1 MHLTLKSAIAINKL
15 LSSEID
21 NLQSNTLPNYKDIL
35 GLYDRKLDKL
45 ANIIDRATLKTTDAY
60 RQYSYNR
67 SGLLKTKKRLKT
79 LHIINRHL
87 KVQIRLCKSCNDDVV
102 YLRFTAPELQF
113 LLQLLRGEIYFKY
126 NFLEFV
132 KSEAGYC
139 YKFAVKDGSES
150 GKNAFR
156 TLNKMRDLRRS
167 LIKEVKVLETVIK
180 VVKRSLRSSKLSTEI
195 SPKLQHK
202 AIPSTRFGD
211 VATKYFGYI
220 FNKIWRG

>member
-1 MHLTLKSAIAINKL
+1 MHLTLKSAVAVNKL

-21 NLQSNTLPNYKDIL
+21 SLQVNALWAYKDTL
-35 GLYDRKLDKL
+35 EFYSKKLDKL
-45 ANIIDRATLKTTDAY
+45 ATIMDRASLKTTDDY

-87 KVQIRLCKSCNDDVV
+87 KIQIRLCKSCNDNVV

-113 LLQLLRGEIYFKY
+113 LLQLLRREVYLNYTLLK
-126 NFLEFV
+126 FV
-132 KSEAGYC
+132 RSEANFH
-139 YKFAVKDGSES
+139 YKYAVKDGSED
-150 GKNAFR
+150 GKLSFKM
-156 TLNKMRDLRRS
+156 LNKMRDERRRVS
-167 LIKEVKVLETVIK
+167 KEVKLLETVIK
-180 VVKRSLRSSKLSTEI
+180 VVKRSLRSKLSTEI

-220 FNKIWRG
+220 FNKIWRD

>member
-21 NLQSNTLPNYKDIL
+21 NLQAGTLPHYKDML
-35 GLYDRKLDKL
+35 SFYGRNLDKL
-45 ANIIDRATLKTTDAY
+45 AVLMDKISLKTTDDY

-113 LLQLLRGEIYFKY
+113 LLQLLRSEIYFKY

-132 KSEAGYC
+132 KSEASYH
-139 YKFAVKDGSES
+139 YKFAVKDGSEC
-150 GKNAFR
+150 GKSSFR
-156 TLNKMRDLRRS
+156 MLNKMRDLRRT
-167 LIKEVKVLETVIK
+167 LVKEVKVLETAIK
-180 VVKRSLRSSKLSTEI
+180 VVKRSLRSKLSTEI
-195 SPKLQHK
+195 IPRFHK
-202 AIPSTRFGD
+202 KTSGTNFGD

>member
-21 NLQSNTLPNYKDIL
+21 NLQAGTLPHYKDML
-35 GLYDRKLDKL
+35 SFYGRNLDKL
-45 ANIIDRATLKTTDAY
+45 AVLKDKISLKTTDDY

-87 KVQIRLCKSCNDDVV
+87 KVQIRLCKSCNDEVV

-113 LLQLLRGEIYFKY
+113 LLQLLRSEIYFNY

-132 KSEAGYC
+132 KSEASYL
-139 YKFAVKDGSES
+139 YKFAVKDGSEC
-150 GKNAFR
+150 GKSSFR
-156 TLNKMRDLRRS
+156 MLNKMRDLRRS
-167 LIKEVKVLETVIK
+167 LIKEVKVLETAIK
-180 VVKRSLRSSKLSTEI
+180 VVKRSLRSNNLTEI
-195 SPKLQHK
+195 IPRFHK
-202 AIPSTRFGD
+202 KTSGTNFGD

>member
-21 NLQSNTLPNYKDIL
+21 NLQANTLPNYKDIL
-35 GLYDRKLDKL
+35 GLYGRKLDKL
-45 ANIIDRATLKTTDAY
+45 ASIMDRAPLKTTDAY

-132 KSEAGYC
+132 KSEAGYH

-150 GKNAFR
+150 GKHSFR
-156 TLNKMRDLRRS
+156 ILNKKRDLRRT
-167 LIKEVKVLETVIK
+167 LVKEVKVLETAIK
-180 VVKRSLRSSKLSTEI
+180 VVKRSLRSNNLTEI
-195 SPKLQHK
+195 IPRFHK
-202 AIPSTRFGD
+202 KTSGTNFGD

>member
-156 TLNKMRDLRRS
+156 ILNKMRDLRRS
-167 LIKEVKVLETVIK
+167 LIKEVKVLETAIK
-180 VVKRSLRSSKLSTEI
+180 VVKRSLRSNLSTEI
-195 SPKLQHK
+195 SSKLQHK
-202 AIPSTRFGD
+202 ATPSTRFGD

>member
-1 MHLTLKSAIAINKL
+1 MHLTLKSAIAVNKL

-21 NLQSNTLPNYKDIL
+21 NLQANTLPHYKDML
-35 GLYDRKLDKL
+35 SFYGRNLDKL
-45 ANIIDRATLKTTDAY
+45 ASIMDMASLKTTDDY

-87 KVQIRLCKSCNDDVV
+87 KVQIRLCKSCNDNVV
-102 YLRFTAPELQF
+102 YLRFTTPELQS

-132 KSEAGYC
+132 KSEAGYH

-150 GKNAFR
+150 GKSAFR
-156 TLNKMRDLRRS
+156 ILNKMRDLRRS
-167 LIKEVKVLETVIK
+167 VMKEVKVLEIAIK
-180 VVKRSLRSSKLSTEI
+180 VVKRSLRSKLSTEI

-202 AIPSTRFGD
+202 AIPSNRFGD

>member
-1 MHLTLKSAIAINKL
+1 MHLTLKSAIAVNKL

-35 GLYDRKLDKL
+35 GFYGRKLDKL
-45 ANIIDRATLKTTDAY
+45 ASIRDRAPLKTTDAY

-87 KVQIRLCKSCNDDVV
+87 KVQIRLCKSCNDNVV

-113 LLQLLRGEIYFKY
+113 LLQLLRSEIYFKY

-132 KSEAGYC
+132 KSEASYL
-139 YKFAVKDGSES
+139 YKFAVKDGSEC
-150 GKNAFR
+150 GKSSFR
-156 TLNKMRDLRRS
+156 MLNKMRDLRRT
-167 LIKEVKVLETVIK
+167 LVKEVKVLETAIK
-180 VVKRSLRSSKLSTEI
+180 VVKHSLRINNIIEL
-195 SPKLQHK
+195 SPKFHK
-202 AIPSTRFGD
+202 ATPSAKFGD

-220 FNKIWRG
+220 FNKIWICIK

>member
-21 NLQSNTLPNYKDIL
+21 DLQAGTLPHYKDML
-35 GLYDRKLDKL
+35 SFYHRNLDKL
-45 ANIIDRATLKTTDAY
+45 AVLMDKTSLRTTDDY
-60 RQYSYNR
+60 RQYSFNR
-67 SGLLKTKKRLKT
+67 SGFLKIKKRLKT

-132 KSEAGYC
+132 KSEAGYH

-150 GKNAFR
+150 GKSAFR
-156 TLNKMRDLRRS
+156 ILNKMRDLRRS
-167 LIKEVKVLETVIK
+167 VMKEVKVLEIAIK
-180 VVKRSLRSSKLSTEI
+180 VVKRSLRSKLSTEI

>member
-15 LSSEID
+15 LSSDID
-21 NLQSNTLPNYKDIL
+21 NLQSDILPNYKDIL
-35 GLYDRKLDKL
+35 GFYGRKLDKL
-45 ANIIDRATLKTTDAY
+45 APLMNKTSLRSTDAY

-67 SGLLKTKKRLKT
+67 SGLFKSKKRLKT

-87 KVQIRLCKSCNDDVV
+87 KVQIRLCKSCNDNVV

-113 LLQLLRGEIYFKY
+113 LLQLLRDEIYFNY
-126 NFLEFV
+126 NFLESV
-132 KSEAGYC
+132 KSEAGYH

-156 TLNKMRDLRRS
+156 ILNKMRDLRRS
-167 LIKEVKVLETVIK
+167 LIKEVKVLETAIK
-180 VVKRSLRSSKLSTEI
+180 VVKRSLRSKLSTEI
-195 SPKLQHK
+195 SPKLHK
-202 AIPSTRFGD
+202 ATPSTRFGD

>member
-1 MHLTLKSAIAINKL
+1 MHLTLKSAIAVNKL

-21 NLQSNTLPNYKDIL
+21 NLQDDILPNYKDIL
-35 GLYDRKLDKL
+35 GFYGRKLDKL
-45 ANIIDRATLKTTDAY
+45 ASIMDRAPLKTTDAY

-132 KSEAGYC
+132 KSEAGYH

-150 GKNAFR
+150 GKSAFR
-156 TLNKMRDLRRS
+156 ILNKMRDLRRT
-167 LIKEVKVLETVIK
+167 LVKEVKVLETAIK
-180 VVKRSLRSSKLSTEI
+180 VVKRSLRSKLSTEI
-195 SPKLQHK
+195 SPKLHK
-202 AIPSTRFGD
+202 VTSGTKFGD
-211 VATKYFGYI
+211 VATRYFGYI
-220 FNKIWRG
+220 INKIWRG

>member
-1 MHLTLKSAIAINKL
+1 MHLTLKSAIAVNRL

-21 NLQSNTLPNYKDIL
+21 NLQANTLPHYKDML
-35 GLYDRKLDKL
+35 SFWGGNLDKL
-45 ANIIDRATLKTTDAY
+45 AVLKDKISLRTTEDY
-60 RQYSYNR
+60 RQYSFNR
-67 SGLLKTKKRLKT
+67 SGFLKTKKRLKT

-87 KVQIRLCKSCNDDVV
+87 KVQIRLCKSCNDGVV

-113 LLQLLRGEIYFKY
+113 LLQLLRSEIYFKY

-150 GKNAFR
+150 GKHTFR
-156 TLNKMRDLRRS
+156 TLNKIRDLRRS
-167 LIKEVKVLETVIK
+167 SVKEVKVLETAIK
-180 VVKRSLRSSKLSTEI
+180 VVKRSLRSSLSTEI

-202 AIPSTRFGD
+202 ATSNTRFGD

>member
-1 MHLTLKSAIAINKL
+1 MHLTLKSAIAVNKL

-21 NLQSNTLPNYKDIL
+21 NLQANTLPNYKDIL
-35 GLYDRKLDKL
+35 GLYGRKLDKL
-45 ANIIDRATLKTTDAY
+45 AVLMDKTSLRTTDDY

-67 SGLLKTKKRLKT
+67 SGIFKTKKRLKT

-87 KVQIRLCKSCNDDVV
+87 KVQIRLCKSCNDNVV

-113 LLQLLRGEIYFKY
+113 LLQLLRSEIYLKY

-132 KSEAGYC
+132 KSEASYH

-150 GKNAFR
+150 GKHSFR
-156 TLNKMRDLRRS
+156 ILNKMRDLRRS
-167 LIKEVKVLETVIK
+167 LVKEVKVLERVIK
-180 VVKRSLRSSKLSTEI
+180 VVKRSLRSNLSTEI
-195 SPKLQHK
+195 SSKLQHK
-202 AIPSTRFGD
+202 ATPSTRFGD

>member
-1 MHLTLKSAIAINKL
+1 MHLTLKSAIAVNKL

-21 NLQSNTLPNYKDIL
+21 NLQAGTLPHYKDML
-35 GLYDRKLDKL
+35 SFYHRNLDKL
-45 ANIIDRATLKTTDAY
+45 AVLMDKTSLRTTDDY
-60 RQYSYNR
+60 HQYSFNR
-67 SGLLKTKKRLKT
+67 SGFLKIKKRLKT

-87 KVQIRLCKSCNDDVV
+87 KVQIRLCKSCNDEVV

-113 LLQLLRGEIYFKY
+113 LLQLLRDEVYFKY
-126 NFLEFV
+126 YILEFV
-132 KSEAGYC
+132 KSGANFSYR
-139 YKFAVKDGSES
+139 YAVKDGSEK
-150 GKNAFR
+150 GKNAFI

-167 LIKEVKVLETVIK
+167 LVKEVKVLEIAIK
-180 VVKRSLRSSKLSTEI
+180 VVKRSLRSNLSTEI
-195 SPKLQHK
+195 SPKLHK

>member
-1 MHLTLKSAIAINKL
+1 MHLSLKSAIAINKL
-15 LSSEID
+15 LSSHID
-21 NLQSNTLPNYKDIL
+21 NLQSDILPNYKDIL
-35 GLYDRKLDKL
+35 GFYGRKLDKL
-45 ANIIDRATLKTTDAY
+45 APLMNKTSLRSTDAY

-67 SGLLKTKKRLKT
+67 SGSLKTKKRLKT

-113 LLQLLRGEIYFKY
+113 LLQLLRSEIYFKY
-126 NFLEFV
+126 KFLEFV
-132 KSEAGYC
+132 KSRASYH

-150 GKNAFR
+150 GKHSFR
-156 TLNKMRDLRRS
+156 ILNKMRDLRRS
-167 LIKEVKVLETVIK
+167 LVKEVKVLETAIK
-180 VVKRSLRSSKLSTEI
+180 VVKRSLRSKLSTEI

-202 AIPSTRFGD
+202 VIPSTRFGD

>member
-21 NLQSNTLPNYKDIL
+21 NLQADTLPHYKDML
-35 GLYDRKLDKL
+35 SFYGRNLDKL
-45 ANIIDRATLKTTDAY
+45 AVLMDKTSLRTTDDY

-67 SGLLKTKKRLKT
+67 SGVFKTKKRLKT

-113 LLQLLRGEIYFKY
+113 LLQLLRSESYFKY
-126 NFLEFV
+126 TFLEFV
-132 KSEAGYC
+132 KSEASYH

-150 GKNAFR
+150 GKNSFR
-156 TLNKMRDLRRS
+156 ILNKMRDLRRS
-167 LIKEVKVLETVIK
+167 LVKEVKVLEIAIK
-180 VVKRSLRSSKLSTEI
+180 VVKRSLRSKLSTEI
-195 SPKLQHK
+195 IPRFHK
-202 AIPSTRFGD
+202 KTSGTNFGD

>member
-35 GLYDRKLDKL
+35 GFYGRKLDKL
-45 ANIIDRATLKTTDAY
+45 ASIMDRAPLKTTDAY

-132 KSEAGYC
+132 KSEAGYH

-150 GKNAFR
+150 GKLSFKM
-156 TLNKMRDLRRS
+156 LNKMRDERRKMS
-167 LIKEVKVLETVIK
+167 KEVKVLETVIK
-180 VVKRSLRSSKLSTEI
+180 VVKRSLRSNLSTEI
-195 SPKLQHK
+195 SPAKLYK
-202 AIPSTRFGD
+202 ATSSSRFGD